1 MTGRLE
7 GRVAIVTGG
16 SRGIGLGIAE
26 RFHEEGARL
35 VIVGR
40 DRASGEAA
48 VAALGGNAVFLEGD
62 IALQDTSAAMAAL
75 ALSRFGRL
83 DILCHNAGIFPETRI
98 EAMSLAEWERVL
110 AVNLTSTFLSVQACL
125 PAMRAAG
132 WGRVVLT
139 SSITGPLVGNPGMA
153 HYSASKAGMEG
164 FLRTVAIEVAA
175 QGITVNAIQPGNVLT
190 QGLQETLGERHI
202 RVMEAAVP
210 MGRLGT
216 VRDIANLALFLAGEE
231 SAYITGQAIAVD
243 GGQTLPE
250 SRAGAS

>member
-1 MTGRLE
+1 MAGRLS

-26 RFHEEGARL
+26 RFVEEGARL
-35 VIVGR
+35 VLVGR
-40 DRASGEAA
+40 DAESGAA
-48 VAALGGNAVFLEGD
+48 AAAALGGNAVFLEGD
-62 IALQDTSAAMAAL
+62 IALPETSAAMADL

-98 EAMSLAEWERVL
+98 EAMTLAEWERVL

-125 PAMRAAG
+125 PAMRKAG

-175 QGITVNAIQPGNVLT
+175 EGITVNAIQPGNVLT
-190 QGLQETLGERHI
+190 AGLRDTLGERHI
-202 RVMEAAVP
+202 RTMEAAVP

-216 VRDIANLALFLAGEE
+216 TRDIANLALFLAGEE

-250 SRAGAS
+250 SRTGAT

>member
-1 MTGRLE
+1 MAGRLE

-16 SRGIGLGIAE
+16 SRGIGFGIAE
-26 RFHEEGARL
+26 RFAEEGARL

-40 DRASGEAA
+40 DRASGEPAA
-48 VAALGGNAVFLEGD
+48 KTLGRDAAFLEGD
-62 IALQDTSAAMAAL
+62 IALPETSAAMAEL

-98 EAMSLAEWERVL
+98 EAMSLAEWQRVL

-125 PAMRAAG
+125 PAMRKAG

-175 QGITVNAIQPGNVLT
+175 EGITVNAIQPGNVLT
-190 QGLQETLGERHI
+190 AGLEETLGERHI
-202 RVMEAAVP
+202 RIMEAAVP

-216 VRDIANLALFLAGEE
+216 TRDIANLALFLAGEE

-250 SRAGAS
+250 SRTGAT

>member
-1 MTGRLE
+1 MAGRLS

-26 RFHEEGARL
+26 RFVEEGARL

-40 DRASGEAA
+40 DAESGAA
-48 VAALGGNAVFLEGD
+48 AAAALGGNAVFLEGD
-62 IALQDTSAAMAAL
+62 IALPETSAAMADL

-98 EAMSLAEWERVL
+98 EAMTLAEWERVL

-125 PAMRAAG
+125 PAMRKAG

-153 HYSASKAGMEG
+153 LYSASKAGMEG
-164 FLRTVAIEVAA
+164 FPRTAAIEVAA
-175 QGITVNAIQPGNVLT
+175 EGITVNAIQPGNVLT
-190 QGLQETLGERHI
+190 AGLRDTLGERHI
-202 RVMEAAVP
+202 RTMEAAVP

-216 VRDIANLALFLAGEE
+216 TRDIANLALFLAGEE

-250 SRAGAS
+250 SRTGAT

>member
-1 MTGRLE
+1 MAGRLS

-26 RFHEEGARL
+26 RFVEEGARL

-40 DRASGEAA
+40 DPRSGAA
-48 VAALGGNAVFLEGD
+48 AAAALGGNAAFLEGD
-62 IALQDTSAAMAAL
+62 IALPETSAAMADL

-98 EAMSLAEWERVL
+98 EALTLVEWERVL

-125 PAMRAAG
+125 PAMRRAG

-164 FLRTVAIEVAA
+164 FLRTVAIEVAGE
-175 QGITVNAIQPGNVLT
+175 GITVNAIQPGNVLT
-190 QGLQETLGERHI
+190 AGLQETLGTRHI
-202 RVMEAAVP
+202 RTMEAAVP

-216 VRDIANLALFLAGEE
+216 TRDIANLALFLAGEE

-250 SRAGAS
+250 SRTGAT

>member
-1 MTGRLE
+1 MAGRLS

-26 RFHEEGARL
+26 RFVEEGARL
-35 VIVGR
+35 VLVGR
-40 DRASGEAA
+40 DAESGAA
-48 VAALGGNAVFLEGD
+48 AAAALGGNAVFLEGD
-62 IALQDTSAAMAAL
+62 IALPETSAAMADL

-98 EAMSLAEWERVL
+98 EAMTLAEWERVL

-125 PAMRAAG
+125 PAMRKAG

-175 QGITVNAIQPGNVLT
+175 EGITVNAIQPGNVLT
-190 QGLQETLGERHI
+190 AGLRDTLGERHI
-202 RVMEAAVP
+202 RTMEAAVP

-216 VRDIANLALFLAGEE
+216 TRDIANLALFLACEE

-250 SRAGAS
+250 SRTGAT

>member
-1 MTGRLE
+1 MAGRLS

-26 RFHEEGARL
+26 RFVEEGARL

-40 DRASGEAA
+40 DAESGAA
-48 VAALGGNAVFLEGD
+48 AAAALGGNAVFLEGD
-62 IALQDTSAAMAAL
+62 IALPETSAAMADL

-98 EAMSLAEWERVL
+98 EAMTLAEWERVL

-125 PAMRAAG
+125 PAMRKAG

-175 QGITVNAIQPGNVLT
+175 EGITVNAIQPGNVLT
-190 QGLQETLGERHI
+190 AGLRDTLGERHI
-202 RVMEAAVP
+202 RTMEAAVP

-216 VRDIANLALFLAGEE
+216 TRDIANLALFLAGEE

-250 SRAGAS
+250 SRTGAT

>member
-1 MTGRLE
+1 
-7 GRVAIVTGG
+7 
-16 SRGIGLGIAE
+16 
-26 RFHEEGARL
+26 
-35 VIVGR
+35 
-40 DRASGEAA
+40 
-48 VAALGGNAVFLEGD
+48 
-62 IALQDTSAAMAAL
+62 
-75 ALSRFGRL
+75 
-83 DILCHNAGIFPETRI
+83 
-98 EAMSLAEWERVL
+98 
-110 AVNLTSTFLSVQACL
+110 
-125 PAMRAAG
+125 MRAAG

-202 RVMEAAVP
+202 RIMEAAVP

>member
-1 MTGRLE
+1 MAGRLE

-48 VAALGGNAVFLEGD
+48 VAGLGVEAIFLEGD
-62 IALQDTSAAMAAL
+62 IALPETSAAMAEMAV
-75 ALSRFGRL
+75 SRFGRL

-250 SRAGAS
+250 SRTGAS

>member
-16 SRGIGLGIAE
+16 SRGIGRGIAE
-26 RFHEEGARL
+26 RFAEEGARL

-40 DRASGEAA
+40 DRASGEATA
-48 VAALGGNAVFLEGD
+48 EELGEHAAFLEGD
-62 IALQDTSAAMAAL
+62 IALPETSAAMAAM

-98 EAMSLAEWERVL
+98 EAMSLAEWQRVL

-125 PAMRAAG
+125 PAMRKAG

-175 QGITVNAIQPGNVLT
+175 EGITINAIQPGNVLT
-190 QGLQETLGERHI
+190 AGLEETLGERHI

-216 VRDIANLALFLAGEE
+216 TRDIANLALFLAGEE

-250 SRAGAS
+250 SRIGAT

>member
-1 MTGRLE
+1 MAGRLE
-7 GRVAIVTGG
+7 GRVAIITGG
-16 SRGIGLGIAE
+16 SRGIGFGIAE
-26 RFHEEGARL
+26 RFVEEGARL

-40 DRASGEAA
+40 DPESGQAA
-48 VAALGGNAVFLEGD
+48 AAALGASAAFLEGD
-62 IALQDTSAAMAAL
+62 IALPETSSAMADL

-98 EAMSLAEWERVL
+98 EAMSLAEWQRVL

-125 PAMRAAG
+125 PAMRKAG

-175 QGITVNAIQPGNVLT
+175 EGVTVNAIQPGNVLT
-190 QGLQETLGERHI
+190 AGLEETLGERHI
-202 RVMEAAVP
+202 RTMEAAVP

-216 VRDIANLALFLAGEE
+216 TRDIANLALFLAGEE

-250 SRAGAS
+250 SRTGAN